1 MISSNQI
8 YNIHSNLYKKYLI
21 TKDKYDMNI
30 ITNILYNEKTKIV
43 STFKETLIYD
53 DPGEF
58 LKRFY
63 NLNECIYKIKIY
75 CEHYQKNRK
84 NFPNYINLPESK
96 YIFKNI
102 KKKQK
107 ILYNEEDNEEKTD
120 EDNLSYIQI
129 FSNSVM
135 NSILSKKSNSSKSSE
150 DKSIKK
156 LLRNILS
163 NEDNN
168 SKDNSELSNKNN
180 QIKFIKNNNN
190 IEYKI
195 SKGKTSNRGT
205 RHHYKKF
212 IKDFHID
219 KPKKKINKEE
229 IKLNKNSE
237 LNNIK
242 NNNNS
247 NSKTK
252 LIKST
257 NSKKFIPKINIEHI
271 IKSLNVKIPHCIL
284 SKEKSKS
291 KSKNKGREILTERNI
306 KLKGKIGIEKVK
318 SSKSNK
324 KQIIKPKNNISTQK
338 VNKKEAKSMPKLSSS
353 INKTT
358 GINKII
364 AHHKQMFSAA
374 NKKIQRFTNINPKK
388 FNNNIKN
395 KNIKNTNNNIN
406 NIHNIK
412 INNNKSFLKFTNIK
426 LQKPSNNFTIEIQF
440 HNAKVNPNNYITK
453 HIPSLHISLNTNFKN
468 TSTLSKSKSKSKS
481 NSKSKSK
488 SPNSTSNSINKN
500 LKKHNTIN
508 SFNKNYKYFNNNNI
522 RALIHKDI
530 LFNSGEG
537 LNSERVKSKNHIN
550 KIRNNSL
557 AQKINKINLNNSN
570 NIFKRNIHK
579 KIISSTTSSE
589 YTKKIQKTTIE
600 NNTNS
605 NKIKPKKNRII
616 KSNVCLNQNTKNIFE
631 DKKRVY
637 SDSQKTLKTPIN
649 NSSILY
655 NINSINVAKK
665 IKIKNTGSNL
675 TRINNS
681 NISKRYPIRKIKSNE
696 KSIITK
702 SPFNKKSLLYK
713 SVLLNVKK

>member
-1 MISSNQI
+1 
-8 YNIHSNLYKKYLI
+8 
-21 TKDKYDMNI
+21 
-30 ITNILYNEKTKIV
+30 
-43 STFKETLIYD
+43 
-53 DPGEF
+53 
-58 LKRFY
+58 
-63 NLNECIYKIKIY
+63 
-75 CEHYQKNRK
+75 
-84 NFPNYINLPESK
+84 
-96 YIFKNI
+96 
-102 KKKQK
+102 
-107 ILYNEEDNEEKTD
+107 
-120 EDNLSYIQI
+120 
-129 FSNSVM
+129 
-135 NSILSKKSNSSKSSE
+135 
-150 DKSIKK
+150 
-156 LLRNILS
+156 
-163 NEDNN
+163 
-168 SKDNSELSNKNN
+168 
-180 QIKFIKNNNN
+180 
-190 IEYKI
+190 
-195 SKGKTSNRGT
+195 
-205 RHHYKKF
+205 
-212 IKDFHID
+212 
-219 KPKKKINKEE
+219 
-229 IKLNKNSE
+229 
-237 LNNIK
+237 
-242 NNNNS
+242 
-247 NSKTK
+247 
-252 LIKST
+252 
-257 NSKKFIPKINIEHI
+257 
-271 IKSLNVKIPHCIL
+271 
-284 SKEKSKS
+284 
-291 KSKNKGREILTERNI
+291 
-306 KLKGKIGIEKVK
+306 
-318 SSKSNK
+318 
-324 KQIIKPKNNISTQK
+324 
-338 VNKKEAKSMPKLSSS
+338 MPKLSSS

>member
-21 TKDKYDMNI
+21 TKDKYDINI

-43 STFKETLIYD
+43 CTFKETLIYD

-63 NLNECIYKIKIY
+63 NLNECFYKIKIY
-75 CEHYQKNRK
+75 CEHYHKNRK

-107 ILYNEEDNEEKTD
+107 ILYNEEENEEKSD
-120 EDNLSYIQI
+120 EDNYSYIQI

-135 NSILSKKSNSSKSSE
+135 NSILSKKTNSSKSSE

-156 LLRNILS
+156 LIKNILS
-163 NEDNN
+163 NEENN

-180 QIKFIKNNNN
+180 QITFIKKNNN

-219 KPKKKINKEE
+219 KPKKKFNKEE
-229 IKLNKNSE
+229 IQLNKNSE
-237 LNNIK
+237 FNNIK
-242 NNNNS
+242 NSNNS

-252 LIKST
+252 IIKSI

-291 KSKNKGREILTERNI
+291 KSKSKGREILTERKI
-306 KLKGKIGIEKVK
+306 KTKGKIEIEKDK
-318 SSKSNK
+318 LSKTNK

-338 VNKKEAKSMPKLSSS
+338 TNKKEAKSMPKLSSS

-358 GINKII
+358 GINKITPY
-364 AHHKQMFSAA
+364 HKQMFSAA
-374 NKKIQRFTNINPKK
+374 NKKIQKFTINNTKNINK
-388 FNNNIKN
+388 NIKN

-412 INNNKSFLKFTNIK
+412 FNNNKSFLKFTNIK

-440 HNAKVNPNNYITK
+440 HNAKLNPNNYMTK

-508 SFNKNYKYFNNNNI
+508 SFNKNFKYFNNNI

-537 LNSERVKSKNHIN
+537 LHSERVKPKNHIN

-570 NIFKRNIHK
+570 NIFKRNIHQ

-616 KSNVCLNQNTKNIFE
+616 KSNISINKNTKNILE

-655 NINSINVAKK
+655 NINSINIAKK
-665 IKIKNTGSNL
+665 IKIKNSGSNL
-675 TRINNS
+675 TRTNNS
-681 NISKRYPIRKIKSNE
+681 NIYKRYPVRKIKSNE
-696 KSIITK
+696 KSLITK

-713 SVLLNVKK
+713 SVLLNLKK